1 MIWLKDFT
9 NLELAF
15 LLCFLLG
22 YLVYFFR
29 VLQAA
34 RLAGAQFS
42 MVIFKFILRS
52 VALALL
58 LIALMGPSF
67 GTTGREVKTV
77 GKDIFIAVDL
87 SKSMNAFDVQ
97 PTRLE
102 KVKFELKNI
111 IRALS
116 SDRIGLIIFSGDA
129 FIQAPLTYD
138 QSALNLFIETLST
151 ELVPNTGTD
160 FAPPLRLAMEKLQ
173 NEPDLAGQEAAEI
186 IILISDGED
195 FGDATE
201 AVAEKINEA
210 GIRLFTLGVG
220 TEEGS
225 RIMERRRYL
234 RDDQGNEVI
243 TRLDPSALKELANL
257 TNGQYF
263 EINKQENEVERLIN
277 VIQSIEGEVRDA
289 RMVEASANKYYYF
302 VAAAL
307 ALLALDLLM
316 SLKVIKL

>member
-22 YLVYFFR
+22 YLFYFFR
-29 VLQAA
+29 VLRAA
-34 RLAGAQFS
+34 RLAGARFGT
-42 MVIFKFILRS
+42 VLFKFILRS
-52 VALALL
+52 AALALL

-173 NEPDLAGQEAAEI
+173 NEPDMAGQEASEI

-289 RMVEASANKYYYF
+289 RTVEASANKYYYF